1 MKPTRDKIF
10 LDSNV
15 IIYSFS
21 AENDKKYIANDLL
34 KNNPAISVQVLN
46 EISNVLYRKL
56 NTKISDIRRA
66 IEFLT
71 RICVVKSI
79 TSKTIQSALN
89 IVDQYGFS
97 YYDSLIIS
105 SALEYKST
113 ILFSEDMSDGQFIEK
128 KLKIINPFKVKR
140 TSHEIE

>member
-15 IIYSFS
+15 IIYSFG
-21 AENDKKYIANDLL
+21 AEDYKKVIANELL
-34 KNNPAISVQVLN
+34 KKNPVISTQVLN

-56 NTKISDIRRA
+56 NLKVSDIKIA
-66 IEFLT
+66 VEFLS
-71 RICVVKSI
+71 RICVVKNI
-79 TSKTIQSALN
+79 TPKTTQSGLN

-105 SALEYKST
+105 SALESKCT
-113 ILFSEDMSDGQFIEK
+113 ILYSEDMSDGQVIDK
-128 KLKIINPFKVKR
+128 KLRVVNPFKKK
-140 TSHEIE
+140 